1 MDYIHDNGGSYRS
14 RAWWIEEIVTKRE
27 WIPVPFELTNA
38 GIHEEK
44 SQVAGR
50 GSSVFT
56 ASLPSENLQSDAE
69 AFGAL
74 QLEGRESEVLSI
86 LQTIEPRLESLTPI
100 PMKNTTVVHANIGT
114 GRPIAVRLLGEGFSR
129 LFSIAV
135 GMERARGGMM
145 LIDEVENGLHYSVM
159 KEVFSNLHDI
169 ATRFDVQV
177 FATTH
182 GAECIYAAF
191 EGLENSNERD
201 FTYHRIDR
209 VDDRSKATHFDKV
222 MMETARYHDME
233 VR

>member
-1 MDYIHDNGGSYRS
+1 MDYIHDNGRSYRS
-14 RAWWIEEIVTKRE
+14 RAWWIEEIVTPRPGT
-27 WIPVPFELTNA
+27 PVPFELTNA
-38 GIHEEK
+38 GIHEER
-44 SQVAGR
+44 SQVPGR
-50 GSSVFT
+50 VNSVFM
-56 ASLPSENLQSDAE
+56 ASLHRENLQSDAE

-86 LQTIEPRLESLTPI
+86 FQTIEPRLQSLTLI

-159 KEVFSNLHDI
+159 KEVFSNLYDI

-182 GAECIYAAF
+182 SAECIYPP
-191 EGLENSNERD
+191 S
-201 FTYHRIDR
+201 R
-209 VDDRSKATHFDKV
+209 VQKIATRAILLIIALTEWMTGRKQPIS
-222 MMETARYHDME
+222 TRK
-233 VR
+233 